1 MVGASC
7 QRGHAPRP
15 RREPS
20 VLACTLEDGLT
31 RDGVRAFSPVFM
43 EEERWGMGPP
53 WAMRWNEGT
62 EAKGSIWK
70 GGWSS
75 FR

>member
-1 MVGASC
+1 MVGASF
-7 QRGHAPRP
+7 QRVHAPRP
-15 RREPS
+15 RREPL

-31 RDGVRAFSPVFM
+31 RDGVRVFSPVFM
-43 EEERWGMGPP
+43 EEERGMEPP
-53 WAMRWNEGT
+53 WAMHWNEGT
-62 EAKGSIWK
+62 AAIWK

>member
-15 RREPS
+15 RREPP
-20 VLACTLEDGLT
+20 VLARTLEDGLT
-31 RDGVRAFSPVFM
+31 WDGVRAFSPVFM
-43 EEERWGMGPP
+43 EEERGTGPP

-62 EAKGSIWK
+62 AAIWK